1 MRCVARELN
10 LHLPAPLATTIHP
23 DPHSP
28 HSACSRLAVGSII
41 GISSTRRRF
50 KCCDNEC
57 QHSESRLKRAQEL
70 QTQRERESDGEGDRK
85 RDGATDLGA
94 LELFAY
100 AAKNV
105 EHVDNI

>member
-1 MRCVARELN
+1 M
-10 LHLPAPLATTIHP
+10 
-23 DPHSP
+23 
-28 HSACSRLAVGSII
+28 G
-41 GISSTRRRF
+41 
-50 KCCDNEC
+50 
-57 QHSESRLKRAQEL
+57 
-70 QTQRERESDGEGDRK
+70 RERYRKREGERDRQ

>member
-1 MRCVARELN
+1 M
-10 LHLPAPLATTIHP
+10 
-23 DPHSP
+23 
-28 HSACSRLAVGSII
+28 GSII
-41 GISSTRRRF
+41 GISSTRCRF

-57 QHSESRLKRAQEL
+57 QQSESRLKRAQEI
-70 QTQRERESDGEGDRK
+70 QTQGKRERERK

-105 EHVDNI
+105 EYVDNI

>member
-1 MRCVARELN
+1 MPAEREQ
-10 LHLPAPLATTIHP
+10 
-23 DPHSP
+23 
-28 HSACSRLAVGSII
+28 AVEGT
-41 GISSTRRRF
+41 GIT
-50 KCCDNEC
+50 DTE
-57 QHSESRLKRAQEL
+57 
-70 QTQRERESDGEGDRK
+70 RERESDEEGDRK

>member
-1 MRCVARELN
+1 M
-10 LHLPAPLATTIHP
+10 
-23 DPHSP
+23 
-28 HSACSRLAVGSII
+28 GSII
-41 GISSTRRRF
+41 GITSTRRRF

-57 QHSESRLKRAQEL
+57 QQSESRLKRAQEL
-70 QTQRERESDGEGDRK
+70 QTQRERDGERDRK

-94 LELFAY
+94 LKLFAY

>member
-1 MRCVARELN
+1 MPAEREQ
-10 LHLPAPLATTIHP
+10 AEEGT
-23 DPHSP
+23 
-28 HSACSRLAVGSII
+28 
-41 GISSTRRRF
+41 GIT
-50 KCCDNEC
+50 D
-57 QHSESRLKRAQEL
+57 
-70 QTQRERESDGEGDRK
+70 TERESGREIE

>member
-1 MRCVARELN
+1 MPAEREQAEEGAGN
-10 LHLPAPLATTIHP
+10 TDT
-23 DPHSP
+23 
-28 HSACSRLAVGSII
+28 G
-41 GISSTRRRF
+41 
-50 KCCDNEC
+50 KE
-57 QHSESRLKRAQEL
+57 
-70 QTQRERESDGEGDRK
+70 RERERK